1 MTRVNP
7 IRKIEQ
13 IQRIRRNLK
22 TPEKAVFFCLF
33 VAGIN
38 SNLRVG
44 DLRNLEWRNVWDEG
58 TTDLC
63 EHIHLVEQKTG
74 KKRRIKMSENIAEAL
89 TYLMANLGRTPAP
102 DEPIFRNRIS
112 REVYS
117 REYLSRFIKLEAEKV
132 GVTGSIGMHSL
143 RKTWAY
149 HAATTFGQPL
159 IHIQAAFN
167 HATQR
172 QTMDYIGL
180 TDDDIDIVIEAVA
193 L

>member
-1 MTRVNP
+1 MEKVQP
-7 IRKIEQ
+7 LRKIEQ

-22 TPEKAVFFCLF
+22 TPEKAVFYALF
-33 VAGIN
+33 VVGCN
-38 SNLRVG
+38 TNLRVS
-44 DLRNLEWRNVWDEG
+44 DLRNLTWRNVWDEG

-63 EHIHLVEQKTG
+63 EHIHLVEQKTD

-112 REVYS
+112 RKVYT
-117 REYLSRFIKLEAEKV
+117 REHLSRFIKLEAAKV
-132 GVTGSIGMHSL
+132 GVTGSIGMHTL

-159 IHIQAAFN
+159 VHIQAALN
-167 HATQR
+167 HSTQR

-180 TDDDIDIVIEAVA
+180 TDDDIDVVIEAVA